1 MSPKKGLFLLNLGSP
16 DSPDTRD
23 VRRYLKE
30 FLNDPYVIDLP
41 YLFRKLLVDGIIL
54 NTRPAKSA
62 EAYSQIW
69 TPQGSPLLIHTREL
83 TEKVRQLLESDA
95 ADPVLVRMGMRYGN
109 PSMESVLNDFK
120 KDGIT
125 ELVFLPLYPQ
135 YSYAASESSIARFE
149 VLQKKILPGVQM
161 RVIHDFFHE
170 QELVDAW
177 ISSMQRDIE
186 RFRPDALLLSYHGI
200 PERQIAKIRNA
211 PEQCC
216 SPGCCDSW
224 TEKNRWC
231 YRAQCFETSRRIARG
246 LGWVPERVI
255 TAFQSRLGR
264 TKWIEPYTDH
274 LLKEFPKQGIRRL
287 MVASPSFTAD
297 CLETLEEIRIRYRED
312 FLAAGGQE
320 FEYLP
325 CLNSRD
331 DFSQCIAHLTRRAFS
346 SLHNPL

>member
-1 MSPKKGLFLLNLGSP
+1 MKPNKKGVFLLNLGSP
-16 DSPDTRD
+16 DSPKTRD

-69 TPQGSPLLIHTREL
+69 TEEGSPLLIHTRAL
-83 TEKVRQLLESDA
+83 TEKVRNLLESGSEDS
-95 ADPVLVRMGMRYGN
+95 VSVRMGMRYGS
-109 PSMESVLNDFK
+109 PSMESVLEAFRND
-120 KDGIT
+120 GVT
-125 ELVFLPLYPQ
+125 ELVFIPLYPQ

-149 VLQKKILPGVQM
+149 ELQPKILPGV
-161 RVIHDFFHE
+161 RVKVVQDFFHE
-170 QELVDAW
+170 ADFIESL
-177 ISSMQRDIE
+177 ISSMKEPIE
-186 RFRPDALLLSYHGI
+186 RFKPDALLLSYHGI
-200 PERQIAKIRNA
+200 PERQIAKIRRA
-211 PEQCC
+211 PELCC
-216 SPGCCDSW
+216 APGCCDTW

-231 YRAQCFETSRRIARG
+231 YRAQCYETSRRIAKELG
-246 LGWVPERVI
+246 LSPDRVI

-274 LLKEFPKQGIRRL
+274 LLEEFPKQGIKRL

-297 CLETLEEIRIRYRED
+297 CLETLEEIRIRYQEL
-312 FLAAGGQE
+312 FSESGGIE
-320 FEYLP
+320 FEYIP

-331 DFSQCIAHLTRRAFS
+331 DLALCITRLAQQPS
-346 SLHNPL
+346 IS

>member
-1 MSPKKGLFLLNLGSP
+1 MLPAKKGLFLLNLGSP
-16 DSPDTRD
+16 DSPRTPD

-69 TPQGSPLLIHTREL
+69 TNEGSPLLIHTRAL
-83 TEKVRQLLESDA
+83 TEKVKKLLETDSEQ
-95 ADPVLVRMGMRYGN
+95 PVKVRMGMRYGH
-109 PSMESVLNDFK
+109 PSMESVLEAFRE
-120 KDGIT
+120 DGIT

-149 VLQKKILPGVQM
+149 TLQPKLLPGVRV
-161 RVIHDFFHE
+161 RVIQDFFHE
-170 QELVDAW
+170 PDFIESW
-177 ISSMQRDIE
+177 IVSMKDSIE

-200 PERQIAKIRNA
+200 PERQIAKIRKA
-211 PEQCC
+211 PELCC
-216 SPGCCDSW
+216 SPGCCDRWSDQ
-224 TEKNRWC
+224 NRWC

-246 LGWVPERVI
+246 LGLPAEKVI

-274 LLKEFPKQGIRRL
+274 LLVEFPKQGIHRL

-297 CLETLEEIRIRYRED
+297 CLETLEEIRIRYQEL
-312 FLAAGGQE
+312 FFEHGGKE

-331 DFSQCIAHLTRRAFS
+331 DFAQCLSRLTVQALNS
-346 SLHNPL
+346 